1 MFDTQQKKK
10 AISRR
15 KEVGDDLATHC
26 YQMRVSYMPCFYLP
40 TYNVSCMPC
49 FTCAIRRTNYG

>member
-15 KEVGDDLATHC
+15 KEVRDDLATHC
-26 YQMRVSYMPCFYLP
+26 YQMRVS
-40 TYNVSCMPC
+40 
-49 FTCAIRRTNYG
+49 